1 MCAGVP
7 VQAHLQGAAPLPGG
21 LHPPRG
27 HLPTAHVPSTE
38 RVRTNGR
45 CQEIF
50 LLLFFNW
57 ISALGYLIASNFFAS
72 LSKDLFQRFCR
83 IPIRHFFS

>member
-7 VQAHLQGAAPLPGG
+7 VQAHLQGAAPVPGG

-50 LLLFFNW
+50 
-57 ISALGYLIASNFFAS
+57 
-72 LSKDLFQRFCR
+72 
-83 IPIRHFFS
+83 

>member
-1 MCAGVP
+1 VCAGVP

-50 LLLFFNW
+50 SVLLFTL
-57 ISALGYLIASNFFAS
+57 IVALEYLLVSIFF
-72 LSKDLFQRFCR
+72 R
-83 IPIRHFFS
+83 ITE